1 MFWRW
6 CLKLLLD
13 NFINFHRSQDQ
24 HHAYQWFIVYVFI
37 FVDTSFI
44 HRLAAPLKE
53 TNMFRDPICSSECQ
67 KKCSI
72 SDRQGADTPPDSSD
86 RAVESVIKFVKSA
99 LQTKWQSFN
108 MPFGLSL
115 ILHPANSFKKG
126 KVPLV
131 KQMLPVM
138 VRSVY
143 ATKYTVEHLRH
154 FKHKTIAQFLLETTI
169 SVRKSGISWRKYH
182 SFYTTRGIP
191 LKERRSIRILRAHE
205 PMHGNRNRILSRA
218 SAAWS
223 TSNGGTSR
231 RHTRKHSDGAPSPW
245 VTKTICPEKQS
256 LYSGDTKVLVIKI
269 I

>member
-13 NFINFHRSQDQ
+13 NFINSHRSQDQ

-72 SDRQGADTPPDSSD
+72 SDRQSADTPPDSSNS
-86 RAVESVIKFVKSA
+86 AVESVRKIVKSA
-99 LQTKWQSFN
+99 LQMKWQSFN

-126 KVPLV
+126 KVPIV

-138 VRSVY
+138 VRSVC
-143 ATKYTVEHLRH
+143 ATKYSVEHLRH
-154 FKHKTIAQFLLETTI
+154 FKHKTIAKFLLESTI
-169 SVRKSGISWRKYH
+169 SVRKSGIYLEESL
-182 SFYTTRGIP
+182 I
-191 LKERRSIRILRAHE
+191 
-205 PMHGNRNRILSRA
+205 
-218 SAAWS
+218 
-223 TSNGGTSR
+223 
-231 RHTRKHSDGAPSPW
+231 GAPLGDTPGLTQMA
-245 VTKTICPEKQS
+245 VAGHGRFTKTDLPRKTVALQWRYKSFCH
-256 LYSGDTKVLVIKI
+256 
-269 I
+269 